1 MAIPIFLF
9 GCTPFFV
16 WKTHGNIYSPTKVN
30 SYSYRGIEPFFFCN
44 PKYKKRKEKK
54 ITKHSMAEPRGW
66 LDRPCVIGGG
76 LGDGILLCYWQGECK
91 WNDGLMMT
99 DILQM
104 TLMSAQKVS

>member
-1 MAIPIFLF
+1 M
-9 GCTPFFV
+9 
-16 WKTHGNIYSPTKVN
+16 
-30 SYSYRGIEPFFFCN
+30 RGIEPFFFCN
-44 PKYKKRKEKK
+44 HKYKKRKEKK

-104 TLMSAQKVS
+104 TLMSAQKVY